1 MRYADT
7 LSDRQR
13 RHYRRTAV
21 SSTMFG
27 CISTQLIE
35 SNALVV
41 LYLTMLGGS
50 DSFSMFSSSLTSI
63 SNILLLIPCAAL
75 AARWGLRRTYT
86 LSSAVGFLAFLLM
99 AAAPFLGSGAK
110 YAVISGCFI
119 YALTLTFYASTWYP
133 LLDNFL
139 KPEERGPFF
148 SRMRFIYILF
158 NAGLLFLLGKFLGAN
173 PPLWLLQGVF
183 VVAGTALWGRKIC
196 MDHLPL
202 DPAMQR
208 ESPDLKKTLG
218 ICLHNQSLVGFSV
231 YLCFIYLAFSAALPL
246 ALIYMKANLKLADG
260 TIVMLT
266 SIHLIGKLAGFW
278 LLGKI
283 SGIIAMRWQL
293 IGTHILALAT
303 LLLLL
308 FLLPGMKG
316 LIFLFGLAFF
326 LLGVTNAF
334 LLCISSVEMLALAT
348 PGNKIMAIAF
358 CSTSISIGTAAGT
371 LLTSLLLGCG
381 ALAPVWHLGGL
392 QLTKFQLLFGLYV
405 LAVLFFFLLLPLVP
419 AVVRKHENYYEP

>member
-1 MRYADT
+1 MHYADT

-13 RHYRRTAV
+13 LICRRTAV
-21 SSTMFG
+21 CSTMFG

-35 SNALVV
+35 SNALIV

-50 DSFSMFSSSLTSI
+50 DSFSMFSSSLTSL

-75 AARWGLRRTYT
+75 AAGWGLRRTYT
-86 LSSAVGFLAFLLM
+86 VSSTVGFLAFGLI
-99 AAAPFLGSGAK
+99 AAAPYFGEQAK
-110 YAVISGCFI
+110 YAVITGCFI

-158 NAGLLFLLGKFLGAN
+158 NAGLLFLLGKFLGSD

-183 VVAGTALWGRKIC
+183 LLAGTGLWGRKFC
-196 MDHLPL
+196 MDRLPL

-208 ESPDLKKTLG
+208 ESPNLKKTLG

-231 YLCFIYLAFSAALPL
+231 YLCFMYLAFSGALPL
-246 ALIYMKANLKLADG
+246 ALIYMKTCLKLADG
-260 TIVMLT
+260 TIVILT

-278 LLGKI
+278 LAGKI
-283 SGIIAMRWQL
+283 SKNVSMRIQV
-293 IGTHILALAT
+293 IGTHVLAGLT
-303 LLLLL
+303 VLLLLIPV
-308 FLLPGMKG
+308 PGLKG
-316 LIFLFGLAFF
+316 SVYLFGLSFF
-326 LLGVTNAF
+326 LIGLTAAL

-358 CSTSISIGTAAGT
+358 CSTSISVGTAAGT
-371 LLTSLLLGCG
+371 LLTSLLLGSG
-381 ALAPVWHLGGL
+381 ALAPEWYLNGIK
-392 QLTKFQLLFGLYV
+392 LTKFQLLFGLYAA
-405 LAVLFFFLLLPLVP
+405 AVLFFALLLPLVP
-419 AVVRKHENYYEP
+419 AVIRKHDNYYEP